1 MYNSQY
7 ALTDQEIQQFILR
20 GFLTI
25 QANSEPSLHEEIH
38 DELERVYANEGNIGN
53 NILPRIPQIQK
64 VFDDPAVHAAL
75 TGLLGPDYIMNPHRH
90 GHLNPPGSKGQTWHK
105 DCYVYDHNLRHPRF
119 QWVLAFYYPQDT
131 DADMG
136 PSAIIPGHQDFK
148 TISAVDPD
156 HTTES
161 AMPLVGAAGTVT
173 LINFDAW
180 HRATANVSQKNRYM
194 LKFQFARMS
203 QPSSPLWH
211 HESATWATPESQS
224 VPGLSRDVWHWL
236 GGGLSSPTNNGKVNE
251 ADLFSD
257 DEYLRLNV
265 AYDLAAQEGSE
276 SLLIEAMRRET
287 RENIEDTTA
296 TTADN
301 AHVTNPTAGAAA
313 RALSSTGSRAVTK
326 LAECLRDDL
335 WWIKAMSANIL
346 ARIGPAAKVA
356 EDQLVHALADDH
368 WWVRRNALE
377 ALRTLGPLE
386 DCSIHPITNAL
397 HDADYRVRR
406 NAALALCHLGEAG
419 ACAVPALLDV
429 LEDENRYNRFYAAL
443 ALRRI
448 GTPKATNALLDS
460 LFMARWCPLTSAESR
475 Y

>member
-1 MYNSQY
+1 MSDSHY
-7 ALTDQEIQQFILR
+7 ALTDQQIQLFIQR

-25 QANSEPSLHEEIH
+25 QADADPGLHGEIH
-38 DELERVYANEGNIGN
+38 DQLEHVYANEGNIGN
-53 NILPRIPQIQK
+53 NILPRIPRIQE
-64 VFDDPAVHAAL
+64 VFDDPAVRAAL

-119 QWVLAFYYPQDT
+119 QWILAFYYPQDT

-136 PSAIIPGHQDFK
+136 PSALVPGHQNFK

-161 AMPLVGAAGTVT
+161 VLPLLGIAGTVT
-173 LINFDAW
+173 LLNFDAW
-180 HRATANVSQKNRYM
+180 HRATANVSNKNRYM

-203 QPSSPLWH
+203 QPRAPLWQH
-211 HESATWATPESQS
+211 GSATWVPSEPDS

-236 GGGLSSPTNNGKVNE
+236 RGGLSTPVNNGKVNE
-251 ADLFSD
+251 ADILAD
-257 DEYLRLNV
+257 DECLRLNT
-265 AYDLAAQEGSE
+265 AYDLAAHEGTE
-276 SLLIEAMRRET
+276 SLLVEAMRRET
-287 RENIEDTTA
+287 REAIEDTTA
-296 TTADN
+296 KTADN
-301 AHVTNPTAGAAA
+301 AHGTNPTAGAAA
-313 RALSSTGSRAVTK
+313 RALSSMGSRAVPM
-326 LAECLRDDL
+326 LAESLHDDL
-335 WWIKAMSANIL
+335 WWIRAMSADIL
-346 ARIGPAAKVA
+346 ARIGPSAAMV
-356 EDQLVHALADDH
+356 EEQLVHALADDH

-377 ALRTLGPLE
+377 ALRSLGPVKE
-386 DCSIHPITNAL
+386 SSIHPITNAL
-397 HDADYRVRR
+397 HDSDYRVRR

-419 ACAVPALLDV
+419 ESAVAALLEV

-448 GTPKATNALLDS
+448 GTPKATNALMDS
-460 LFMARWCPLTSAESR
+460 LFTARWCPLTSADSR